1 MNPKSKVKVLHS
13 EAVIEVNTTFAK
25 MMENPLSEE
34 YRLLQEL
41 RRDYPVYSV
50 SRRQIRRNS
59 SQEHYKGLSYEYME
73 WYIIKYGPKEKKA
86 LEALLKEFEHQKD
99 IASCHSNSKR
109 YPIVKNWFLNKFPEV
124 AKFGL
129 PKKENEESSSNEK
142 VEEVAAISSNAMD
155 NAA

>member
-50 SRRQIRRNS
+50 SRRQIRKNS

-109 YPIVKNWFLNKFPEV
+109 YPIVKNWFLGKFPEV

-129 PKKENEESSSNEK
+129 PEKKDEESSSSQTA
-142 VEEVAAISSNAMD
+142 EVVATIAPAAKD
-155 NAA
+155 AA

>member
-50 SRRQIRRNS
+50 SRRQIRKNS

-129 PKKENEESSSNEK
+129 PEKKDEESSSSQTA
-142 VEEVAAISSNAMD
+142 EVVATIAPAAKD
-155 NAA
+155 AA

>member
-50 SRRQIRRNS
+50 SRRQIRKNS

-129 PKKENEESSSNEK
+129 PEKKDEESSSNQTA
-142 VEEVAAISSNAMD
+142 EVVATITPAAKD
-155 NAA
+155 AA

>member
-1 MNPKSKVKVLHS
+1 M
-13 EAVIEVNTTFAK
+13 
-25 MMENPLSEE
+25 
-34 YRLLQEL
+34 
-41 RRDYPVYSV
+41 SV
-50 SRRQIRRNS
+50 SESSGRIEYIRANHLA
-59 SQEHYKGLSYEYME
+59 Q
-73 WYIIKYGPKEKKA
+73 KEKKA